1 MLGAA
6 VLTGVIVSIFQ
17 AITQINEATLTFVP
31 KMIIMGLILVFA
43 GPWMLDILSQYTVGL
58 FENMSTFVRE

>member
-1 MLGAA
+1 
-6 VLTGVIVSIFQ
+6 
-17 AITQINEATLTFVP
+17 
-31 KMIIMGLILVFA
+31 MIIMGLILVFA